1 MDVGYI
7 QGRLV
12 FMIEKGLSLV
22 YIHSVKVVVVLVISY
37 LFLVG
42 IHITLIAKYKR
53 VLTSFK
59 RRDLLTPGDL
69 LSLHGRLICRSGVFI

>member
-22 YIHSVKVVVVLVISY
+22 YIHSVKFVVVLVISY

-59 RRDLLTPGDL
+59 RRDLLTPGNL
-69 LSLHGRLICRSGVFI
+69 LSLHGRLIC